1 MVDFVV
7 HYAYFSCNVIL
18 TRLSISEYEFNN
30 IQGVNVNAVCW
41 KFNFWRHHELVESG
55 RVSSLLVI
63 GGSGRATE
71 NGPMD
76 ISDSDSPCSKR

>member
-1 MVDFVV
+1 
-7 HYAYFSCNVIL
+7 
-18 TRLSISEYEFNN
+18 
-30 IQGVNVNAVCW
+30 
-41 KFNFWRHHELVESG
+41 LVESG